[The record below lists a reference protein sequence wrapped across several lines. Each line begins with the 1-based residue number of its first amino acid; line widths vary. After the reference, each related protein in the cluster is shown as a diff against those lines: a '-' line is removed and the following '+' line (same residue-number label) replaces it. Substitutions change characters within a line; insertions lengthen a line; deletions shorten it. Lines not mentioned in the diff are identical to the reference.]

1 MDFTDTG
8 TLRLRMETNDYDK
21 QMATLNNQAT
31 VYKNNLRDIEKQLGK
46 NSAEY
51 KKTKA
56 DLDAVRKSQEDL
68 TKSVKQMDTSKMTFQ
83 QLQNYVKQLN
93 KELKSMV
100 PESAQANAQLKKIG
114 EAEAQL
120 KKVTDQARKLR
131 EEAAGL
137 AKPGLWSSIK
147 DYMASAFSIAG
158 VQMLL
163 EAFVRFT
170 RSAITGAAEISDAF
184 GDVRKTTG
192 MTTQEVVE
200 LNKAVQKID
209 TRTAQKDLMDI
220 AKTGGQIGIAKE
232 EMLGFVESVDK
243 AVVALGDEFTG
254 GAEEVAASMGTMSK
268 LFKETKDLEA
278 GEAINDIGSAINE
291 LGAAGSATGPVVAD
305 FTTRIGQLGK
315 LAPAI
320 DQTMGLGAALQELGL
335 TAEIAA
341 GGLTNIL
348 LGSTKATAEYA
359 KQIGITEKEFKK
371 LVNSDPNE
379 VILRLAQSF
388 KGLPTDVVV
397 KQMDALGIKSQ
408 EATKVMMLLSDKT
421 DMVKEKQALANK
433 AMKEGTSLTNEF
445 NIKNNTFGAQ
455 LDKTG
460 KMVTWLA
467 EQLGNFL
474 IPAVLLVT
482 TGFIGLVKAL
492 AAVPEFIVEN
502 KETFAALGVAIVSL
516 NAANIAAAASALA
529 HAAVEKGR
537 AIATQSVT
545 AAQWLLNAAMTANP
559 IGLVVAAIS
568 ALVGGFMV
576 WYNHSEKVRAGV
588 SGLMAGLKEAAGVVA
603 QFVKAFLT
611 LDIAGMA
618 DVMMNGGKRVGDAFT
633 KGYNDK
639 LKEESGKV
647 VAQHKTTV
655 DKKVDLT
662 QKGAKAA
669 ADAEIAAATGA
680 ADTITAKDQAALDKR
695 KKAKEKQLQDFRDAE
710 DKYDEMVRKD
720 REKALELLSQMEAE
734 NERSNATTSLEIEE
748 SKIREKARK
757 RIKDIEDSK
766 ADEALKLKVV
776 ESINRNA
783 EESLDKVRRDYRD
796 KRIKEEQEAAQKRL
810 EAENFV
816 REQEK
821 GAEMTLLEWREMQ
834 AKGSAQK
841 LVAVHKDRVDVEL
854 RLTQQKLEAEM
865 IAESQKAVRTIT
877 DTEQLATALNAIEE
891 RYNIASVMA
900 NKKAADEKLAIDRDL
915 HEQKAATL
923 KNYSDMFSSLL
934 QGDVSG
940 FMNAASTMVKGH
952 QTAWQQKLAAD
963 QASYE
968 QAGQM
973 AQTAVNFLNDL
984 AQRKA
989 EKAIAEANRERDEKV
1004 AILNAEL
1011 ATTEAMI
1018 KQSSENIK
1026 QVKEAEQNRLA
1037 ELQRIL
1043 TSETTTEEQK
1053 RDALHKFYSQQL
1065 QDMKAAEEQKIMDLQ
1080 KMANEAKTADERAA
1094 MEEKIRMAT
1103 KESEEKIR
1111 LAEEEAEAKAT
1122 MIDELAE
1129 FTADVNATVLKDA
1142 ERASNKQVKMAE
1154 DEAEKKAEIK
1164 EQLEDLIAT
1173 ENQKARTKEQAE
1185 KKKAWQAQKKA
1196 DIAAALITGAL
1207 AVLKA
1212 LANFFPLNIVLAAVA
1227 AVATGVQIAKIKSQP
1242 EPSFA
1247 YGGTLGFVAQGGK
1260 HGNIYGTGGIA
1271 LVDRKTQREVGEME
1285 GDEAIISAKQTAANW
1300 PVIQQMFKNART
1312 AGKTD
1317 SPVLPMASGA
1327 TPMAFRDGGK
1337 FESPYWE
1344 KGMYLFGSKKKKEAE
1359 AAAKQAEQEAAA
1371 AQAEADAAMADAMG
1385 GVDADTSAYN
1395 GIDATDPAT
1404 MGDTAGA
1411 SAAHAEAKKQGEAQ
1425 LKAIQDILAETITNG
1440 ETLTRMVSAIGEVKQ
1455 AVNGVEGAVRNVEGA
1470 VHSTNTQGK
1479 FDQLIGAI
1487 SNLAA

>member
-1 MDFTDTG
+1 MEFVDTG
-8 TLRLRMETNDYDK
+8 TLRLRLEGNDYDK
-21 QMATLNNQAT
+21 QMAEFNNQAKIH
-31 VYKNNLRDIEKQLGK
+31 KNELKEIEKQLGR
-46 NSAEY
+46 NSVEY

-56 DLDAVRKSQEDL
+56 DLDAVKKSQEDL
-68 TKSVKQMDTSKMTFQ
+68 VKSLKQMDTSKMTFQ
-83 QLQNYVKQLN
+83 QLQNYVKQLS
-93 KELKSMV
+93 KELKGMV
-100 PESAQANAQLKKIG
+100 PDSAQANAQLKKIG
-114 EAEAQL
+114 EAEGQL

-137 AKPGLWSSIK
+137 GKPGLWSTIK
-147 DYMASAFSIAG
+147 DYMANAFSIAG
-158 VQMLL
+158 VQMML
-163 EAFVRFT
+163 EALVRFT
-170 RSAITGAAEISDAF
+170 TNAVKGAAEISDAF

-220 AKTGGQIGIAKE
+220 AKTGGQIGIAKD
-232 EMLGFVESVDK
+232 EMLGFVDSVNK

-254 GAEEVAASMGTMSK
+254 GAEQVAAEMGTLSK
-268 LFKETKDLEA
+268 LFKETKDLDA
-278 GEAINDIGSAINE
+278 GKAINDIGSAINE

-359 KQIGITEKEFKK
+359 KQIGVTEKEFKK
-371 LVNSDPNE
+371 LINSDPNE
-379 VILRLAQSF
+379 VILRLAKSF

-433 AMKEGTSLTNEF
+433 AMKEGSSLTNEY
-445 NIKNNTFGAQ
+445 NIKNNTAAAQ
-455 LDKTG
+455 LEKAG
-460 KMVTWLA
+460 KMVTWVG

-482 TGFIGLVKAL
+482 TGFVALIKTL
-492 AAVPEFIVEN
+492 AAVPEFISEN
-502 KETFAALGVAIVSL
+502 KETFAALAVAIVSL
-516 NAANIAAAASALA
+516 NAANIAAAASTLA

-537 AIATQSVT
+537 TIATQSVT

-559 IGLVVAAIS
+559 IGLVVAAI
-568 ALVGGFMV
+568 AGLVAGFMI
-576 WYNHSEKVRAGV
+576 WYNNSEKVRAGV
-588 SGLMAGLKEAAGVVA
+588 AGLMAGLKEAASVVA

-611 LDIAGMA
+611 LDIKSMA
-618 DVMMNGGKRVGDAFT
+618 DVMMNGGQRVGDAFS

-639 LKEESGKV
+639 LKEEAPKA
-647 VAQHKTTV
+647 VAQHKSTV

-669 ADAEIAAATGA
+669 ADAEIAAAMGSS
-680 ADTITAKDQAALDKR
+680 DTITAKEQSALDKR

-710 DKYDEMVRKD
+710 DKYDELVRKD
-720 REKALELLSQMEAE
+720 REKALELLSHMEAE

-748 SKIREKARK
+748 SKVREKALK
-757 RIKDIEDSK
+757 RTNDIKNSVADAEFKAKVIDSIEKNS
-766 ADEALKLKVV
+766 EA
-776 ESINRNA
+776 
-783 EESLDKVRRDYRD
+783 SLDKVRKEYRE
-796 KRIKEEQEAAQKRL
+796 KRIKEEEEAAKKRL
-810 EAENFV
+810 ETENFI

-821 GAEMTLLEWREMQ
+821 GAEMTLLDWREMQ
-834 AKGSAQK
+834 AKGNASK
-841 LVAVHKDRVDVEL
+841 LASVQKDRVDVEL

-865 IAESQKAVRTIT
+865 VAESQQAVRMIT
-877 DTEQLATALNAIEE
+877 DTQQLAVTLNAIEDQ
-891 RYNIASVMA
+891 YHTASVMA
-900 NKKAADEKLAIDRDL
+900 NKKAADEKMAIDKDL
-915 HEQKAATL
+915 HAQKAATL
-923 KNYSDMFSSLL
+923 KSYSDMFGSLL
-934 QGDVSG
+934 RGDVSG
-940 FMNAASTMVKGH
+940 FMDAAGTMVKGH
-952 QTAWQQKLAAD
+952 QAAWQQKLAAD

-1004 AILNAEL
+1004 AILTAEL

-1026 QVKEAEQNRLA
+1026 ATKEAEQNRLS
-1037 ELQRIL
+1037 ELQRTL

-1065 QDMKAAEEQKIMDLQ
+1065 QDMKAAEEQKIMDMQ

-1129 FTADVNATVLKDA
+1129 FTADVNQEVLKDA
-1142 ERASNKQVKMAE
+1142 EKSSDKQVKMAE
-1154 DEAEKKAEIK
+1154 DEAEKKATLK
-1164 EQLEDLIAT
+1164 EDLEALIAA
-1173 ENQKARTKEQAE
+1173 ENTKARTKEAAE

-1196 DIAAALITGAL
+1196 DIANALITGAL

-1247 YGGTLGFVAQGGK
+1247 HGGTLGFVAQGSK
-1260 HGNIYGTGGIA
+1260 HGSKYGDSGIA
-1271 LVDRKTQREVGEME
+1271 LIDRRTQREVGEME

-1317 SPVLPMASGA
+1317 TAVLPLASA
-1327 TPMAFRDGGK
+1327 PAPMAFRDGGK

-1344 KGMYLFGSKKKKEAE
+1344 RGMYLFGSKKKKEAE
-1359 AAAKQAEQEAAA
+1359 AAAKAAEEEAAA

-1395 GIDATDPAT
+1395 GIDANDPAAS
-1404 MGDTAGA
+1404 GDTSAA
-1411 SAAHAEAKKQGEAQ
+1411 SAAHAEAKKQGEMQ
-1425 LKAIQDILAETITNG
+1425 LKAIQDILVETKANG
-1440 ETLTRMVSAIGEVKQ
+1440 EILARVVSGIGEIKQ